1 MRTVY
6 LVKARDA
13 DTGRIEVTCVIA
25 SKKEARKVIKENN
38 AVTRCFYCDA
48 NKPVRF
54 DECTDNRNGHIP
66 DYEYWYQPVPMLS

>member
-6 LVKARDA
+6 LVKALDA
-13 DTGRIEVTCVIA
+13 DTSNIEVTCVIA

-38 AVTRCFYCDA
+38 AVTSCFYCGA

-54 DECTDNRNGHIP
+54 EECTENRSGHVP

>member
-6 LVKARDA
+6 LVKALDA
-13 DTGRIEVTCVIA
+13 DTSNIKVTCVIA

-38 AVTRCFYCDA
+38 AVTSCFYCGA

-54 DECTDNRNGHIP
+54 EECTENRSGHVP